1 MIKSYIIAISGKNI
15 GYRNDDYFTKLTH
28 IQNYLMIRI
37 VDTSEKYLSNVEGGL
52 IQGNFVHIW

>member
-1 MIKSYIIAISGKNI
+1 MRKMIVNLGSKKDENNGNSYPQLP
-15 GYRNDDYFTKLTH
+15 RP
-28 IQNYLMIRI
+28 QNSLLMII